1 MKWVLDQ
8 TMLWGVMDK
17 ASVRP
22 WMVRGGKKSISRICV
37 CSYEDKALPPA
48 WLTEWQ
54 EKLLGCYV
62 VGTCWQSTL
71 LGCWDKLLMEG
82 CVPIDA
88 LLQSCL
94 EVFGNGGRRPQVRL
108 TTLNCKGK
116 AQEKLKHCQSL
127 QEQVGK
133 TSACSV
139 SPVPLADKT
148 SVPVGKGRKCRA
160 QIQFQ
165 RAVNKGEF
173 GAERQWTSDW
183 LLFEIGNI

>member
-1 MKWVLDQ
+1 MCLF
-8 TMLWGVMDK
+8 LWGQGS
-17 ASVRP
+17 ASCMTH
-22 WMVRGGKKSISRICV
+22 WMAREVAGMLCCWNLLAVYPSRVLGQASHGGV
-37 CSYEDKALPPA
+37 CPHRHS
-48 WLTEWQ
+48 
-54 EKLLGCYV
+54 
-62 VGTCWQSTL
+62 
-71 LGCWDKLLMEG
+71 
-82 CVPIDA
+82 

-94 EVFGNGGRRPQVRL
+94 EVFGNGGRRPRVRL
-108 TTLNCKGK
+108 TTLNCEGK

-183 LLFEIGNI
+183 PLFEIGNI

>member
-1 MKWVLDQ
+1 
-8 TMLWGVMDK
+8 
-17 ASVRP
+17 
-22 WMVRGGKKSISRICV
+22 
-37 CSYEDKALPPA
+37 
-48 WLTEWQ
+48 
-54 EKLLGCYV
+54 
-62 VGTCWQSTL
+62 
-71 LGCWDKLLMEG
+71 MEG

-148 SVPVGKGRKCRA
+148 SVCISEVIDISPGNLDSSLCF
-160 QIQFQ
+160 IQPSFDHD
-165 RAVNKGEF
+165 V
-173 GAERQWTSDW
+173 
-183 LLFEIGNI
+183 LCI